1 MNENIFIE
9 FHQDGESLFIKK
21 DAIIAFGMSDDIDY
35 NSEISTIDGADWE
48 IDETVEQVKRV
59 MNV

>member
-35 NSEISTIDGADWE
+35 NSKISTIDGADWE